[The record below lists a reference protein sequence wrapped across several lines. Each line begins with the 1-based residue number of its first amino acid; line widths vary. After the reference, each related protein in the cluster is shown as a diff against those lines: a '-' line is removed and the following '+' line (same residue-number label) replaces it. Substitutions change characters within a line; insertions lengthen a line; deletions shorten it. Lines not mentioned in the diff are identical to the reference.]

1 MRANQKSPKLI
12 LSFIVPRVFF
22 IHYGIIPRV
31 KKMSILQYF
40 QKDNRFR
47 SSNTVFLPDPR
58 GSLSR
63 SIPSSAI
70 VAANAEIRRSMHN
83 RHSTPRRLKRYN
95 IYTLEQRATIGRYA
109 VENSV
114 MAAKRK
120 FSNQLNTDINEST
133 VRRFKRAYLKERHE
147 KRQRQDG
154 GEVRYLHPSKRG
166 RKVLLGE
173 KLDDMVKAFI
183 IHYAYQRKRK
193 CC

>member
-1 MRANQKSPKLI
+1 MLTTVYRIAGFFYLDLILRANRKSPKLI

-22 IHYGIIPRV
+22 IHYDIIPRV
-31 KKMSILQYF
+31 KKMSIRQYF
-40 QKDNRFR
+40 QNNRSR

-70 VAANAEIRRSMHN
+70 VAANAEIRRSIHN
-83 RHSTPRRLKRYN
+83 RHSTPRGPKRYN
-95 IYTLEQRATIGRYA
+95 VYTPEQRATIGRYA

-133 VRRFKRAYLKERHE
+133 VRRFKRAYLKETHE
-147 KRQRQDG
+147 KHQRQDD
-154 GEVRYLHPSKRG
+154 GEVPFIYILAREE
-166 RKVLLGE
+166 E
-173 KLDDMVKAFI
+173 KYYWEKS
-183 IHYAYQRKRK
+183 
-193 CC
+193 